1 MVALCYIIMS
11 SGKHL
16 ICDIKN
22 IGNTS
27 LLNSVDALKNL
38 MDEICEKYG
47 FTILSKTQHSF
58 SPRGTTILYMLTESH
73 FSIHTFPE
81 HNYAAI
87 DLYSCRVYENNS
99 VYDQIQEHLIK
110 AFQTDAATFTIVE
123 RSYI

>member
-1 MVALCYIIMS
+1 MS

-22 IGNTS
+22 IKNTS
-27 LLNSVDALKNL
+27 LLNSVDALKRL
-38 MDEICEKYG
+38 MDDICEKYN
-47 FTILSKTQHSF
+47 FTILDKRHHSF

-73 FSIHTFPE
+73 FTIHTFPE

-87 DLYSCRVYENNS
+87 DLYTCRIYDDNS
-99 VYDQIQEHLIK
+99 IYNEIQTHLIK
-110 AFQTDAATFTIVE
+110 SFQSDMSSFTIVE